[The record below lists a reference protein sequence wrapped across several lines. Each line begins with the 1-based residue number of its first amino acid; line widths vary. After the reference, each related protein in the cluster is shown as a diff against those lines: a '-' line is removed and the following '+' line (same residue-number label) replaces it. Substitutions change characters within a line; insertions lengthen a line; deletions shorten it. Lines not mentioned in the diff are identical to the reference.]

1 MVRRAVSYHGN
12 QITIDDVTFLP
23 TPVQRPRVPIW
34 VGGFWPNKA
43 PMRRAARWDGAMPTM
58 AGADVARTPTLT
70 EVRELVTFPRACRA
84 EYGLAD
90 RPFDVVTG
98 GSSPSGPA
106 GRDIVGPLADAG
118 ITWRDER
125 LSGEEPEQA
134 DVVLRHIGHGPPL
147 L

>member
-1 MVRRAVSYHGN
+1 M
-12 QITIDDVTFLP
+12 
-23 TPVQRPRVPIW
+23 
-34 VGGFWPNKA
+34 
-43 PMRRAARWDGAMPTM
+43 
-58 AGADVARTPTLT
+58 
-70 EVRELVTFPRACRA
+70 RELVTFPRACRA